1 MFEKEISCNKHVS
14 TKETIITDEN
24 QQRRAN
30 VREVGGKKIKPINK
44 HGTAMIAKEEM
55 FLEIL
60 TKEADN

>member
-30 VREVGGKKIKPINK
+30 VREVGGKKIK